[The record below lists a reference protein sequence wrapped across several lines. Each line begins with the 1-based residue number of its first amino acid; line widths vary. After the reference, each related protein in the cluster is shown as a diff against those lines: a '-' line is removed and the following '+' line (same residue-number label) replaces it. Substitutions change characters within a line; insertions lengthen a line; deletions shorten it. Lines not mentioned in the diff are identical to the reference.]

1 MTVITQIPL
10 QRTQLQRPALPMLPQ
25 TWHRSKYKVN
35 SITKGS
41 GSGAIQV
48 SVISPVMGVFV
59 CVWGGGGGGGGG
71 GASFLQIY
79 FRHLFCRYTLGIL
92 FADIL
97 WASFLQ
103 IYFRHLFCRYT
114 LGIIFADVL

>member
-10 QRTQLQRPALPMLPQ
+10 QRTQLQRPALPMVPL
-25 TWHRSKYKVN
+25 TWHTSKYKVN

-41 GSGAIQV
+41 GSGAVQV
-48 SVISPVMGVFV
+48 SVISLVMGGR
-59 CVWGGGGGGGGG
+59 GGGG
-71 GASFLQIY
+71 
-79 FRHLFCRYTLGIL
+79 HPFCRYTLGIL

-114 LGIIFADVL
+114 LGTVFADVL